1 MKKSFIKVLVFLLVL
16 TLSSCDFNSL
26 AIPTTLYVK
35 TKADF
40 SFSLANF
47 DLNLSD
53 YFSKATIQN
62 AVGNSDS
69 IKVYDYFPN
78 SADTKVQQ
86 FLIRMPLQE
95 IPVNFEDYLNQ
106 FNVDTLLQKTS
117 FSKSITIPS
126 INLQASETFD
136 LQSALNLLVSYSGS
150 SASITFQTG
159 FTTLTY
165 SSGTMTIACPTA
177 TGTVTL
183 KDSGGLAVAS
193 GTFSSGTASLS
204 LSNDTISKTG
214 MTLEFS
220 SAYTGSIGIV
230 TTGTISEAKELAL
243 SMSAISKTISNPL
256 SSAITACTIG
266 TGNLVI
272 STENLPSG
280 ISLTT
285 LTSSIGG
292 LTISSTTSQTISL
305 NSNSLSSSDIVISCT
320 PSLSGDATFST
331 PATSVTFKFATNI
344 SSLSSLSIEDDSFE
358 NLSVD
363 INQSFPSEMLEM
375 IDSITFT
382 DSGIGGNY
390 KNTFPASNDI
400 SIVMNAPILG
410 ISSQTE
416 TLSSNTGST
425 NPSFEIKSSGD
436 TTVNVGNTSPAINSL
451 VVNLQIQVPGYDSTN
466 KKKMTVTDVV
476 PGSTYNIAVSVTP
489 VINWKSISI
498 NNVTSNQSGKLPLK
512 FSLFDIME
520 SFKAKIGENIA
531 PKIEVDS
538 LPVYLY
544 FSRPNISA
552 FDDISVS
559 GKLASYVGDENGNI
573 LTGESKSYI
582 LGNSS
587 TPATMA
593 FASEP
598 TLSTDSSDV
607 VTTDISNIT
616 SSCSTNLK
624 TTLNKTRD
632 ATNKYICID
641 YDVAIA
647 NSSLITVTKDQITDA
662 NSSIAIVAY
671 ICVPLK
677 FNVTDSNGITIN
689 VLDMLGMSGST
700 DLFKRT
706 TATDVTS
713 FQQYLD
719 ALTSVDL
726 VYQTPVLPFNSTEEI
741 KVIVEH
747 IYGSSDTEKLTLGMS
762 GGSISLNPSKI
773 CSIYPLLPDI
783 NLVIPQTSFSI
794 TRNTAVNL
802 NVGVTLHTDGIVN
815 IFGN

>member
-1 MKKSFIKVLVFLLVL
+1 MKKSLIKVLIFFLVL
-16 TLSSCDFNSL
+16 TLSSCNFASL
-26 AIPTTLYVK
+26 AIPTSLYVR

-62 AVGNSDS
+62 AVGSSNS

-106 FNVDTLLQKTS
+106 FNVSSLLQKTS
-117 FSKSITIPS
+117 FSKSIAIPS
-126 INLQASETFD
+126 INLQASETFN
-136 LQSALNLLVSYSGS
+136 LQSAINLLASYSGS
-150 SASITFQTG
+150 STSVTFQTG

-183 KDSGGLAVAS
+183 KDSGGSAVAS

-220 SAYTGSIGIV
+220 SSYSGTIAIA
-230 TTGTISEAKELAL
+230 TTGTISGANGL
-243 SMSAISKTISNPL
+243 SLSIPAISKTISNPL
-256 SSAITACTIG
+256 SSAITACTIR

-280 ISLTT
+280 LTLAT
-285 LTSSIGG
+285 TTSSSGG
-292 LTISSTTSQTISL
+292 LSISNDTNQTISL
-305 NSNSLSSSDIVISCT
+305 DSKSLSSSDIVISCT
-320 PSLSGDATFST
+320 PSITGDATFST
-331 PATSVTFKFATNI
+331 PATSVTFKFATSI

-390 KNTFPASNDI
+390 KNTFPTGNDI
-400 SIVMNAPILG
+400 SIEMNAPILG

-416 TLSSNTGST
+416 TLTSNTRNT
-425 NPSFEIKSSGD
+425 NPSFQIKGSGD
-436 TTVNVGNTSPAINSL
+436 TTVSVGDTSPAINSL
-451 VVNLQIQVPGYDSTN
+451 KVKLQIKVPGYVSTN
-466 KKKMTVTDVV
+466 EKKMTVTNVV
-476 PGSTYNIAVSVTP
+476 PGTTYNIAVSVTP

-498 NNVTSNQSGKLPLK
+498 KSVTASQSRTMPLK

-544 FSRPNISA
+544 FSRPDITGFNNIT
-552 FDDISVS
+552 VS

-582 LGNSS
+582 LGNST
-587 TPATMA
+587 TPASMS

-598 TLSTDSSDV
+598 TLSTDSSDA
-607 VTTDISNIT
+607 VTTDVSNIA
-616 SSCSTNLK
+616 SSCSTNLA

-647 NSSLITVTKDQITDA
+647 NSSSITVTKDQITNA
-662 NSSIAIVAY
+662 KSSIAIVAY

-689 VLDMLGMSGST
+689 VLDILGMSGRT
-700 DLFKRT
+700 DLFNRT

-719 ALTSVDL
+719 ALSSVDL
-726 VYQTPVLPFNSTEEI
+726 IYQTPVLPFNSDDELNI
-741 KVIVEH
+741 VVEH
-747 IYGSSDTEKLTLGMS
+747 IYGSSDSEKQVLGMS
-762 GGSISLNPSKI
+762 GGSISLNPSKV
-773 CSIYPLLPDI
+773 CSVYPLLPDI
-783 NLVIPQTSFSI
+783 NLIIPQTTFSI
-794 TRNTAVNL
+794 TRNTAVKL
-802 NVGVTLHTDGIVN
+802 NIGVTLHTDGLVN
-815 IFGN
+815 ILGA